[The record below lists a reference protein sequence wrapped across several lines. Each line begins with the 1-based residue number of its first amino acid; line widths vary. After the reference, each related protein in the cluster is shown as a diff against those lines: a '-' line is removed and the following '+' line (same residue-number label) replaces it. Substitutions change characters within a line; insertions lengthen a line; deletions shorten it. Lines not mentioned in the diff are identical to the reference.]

1 MIKNVYIDSAVS
13 VLGAIATIMFG
24 RLDWLLAGI
33 VICMVIDYISGMIA
47 SYSTKTWNSEKGFVG
62 ILKKALIL
70 LIIIMAVVLD
80 HVLGTTDLLF
90 RNMVITFFIANECLS
105 ILENAGNC
113 GLPIP
118 QKLLD
123 VLEQVKTDADEGG
136 NDEQKTI

>member
-1 MIKNVYIDSAVS
+1 MIKNAYIDSAVS

-33 VICMVIDYISGMIA
+33 VICMFIDYISGMIA

-113 GLPIP
+113 GLPVP
-118 QKLLD
+118 KKLLD

-136 NDEQKTI
+136 NDEQKSI